1 MYRRTD
7 IKILAAVFM
16 VLLAVVIISQLTGP
30 RKSGRTFRSQLVSV
44 KEGDV
49 TAIEVFPRAAEGEK
63 IMLILED
70 SVWMAESK
78 GKKYLA
84 DPSVAR
90 SMISELN
97 ALKPDRVAASGK
109 DRWKQYQVT
118 DSLAT
123 RVRLLKGNN
132 LLEEMYIGKF
142 SYSQEGRMATYLRL
156 ADDNRVYGVDGMIGM
171 TFHRNLNAFRNTK
184 VKQSASSDWVR
195 LTFSYPADSS
205 FVLQKVNDK
214 WMADSMPADSASVA
228 GYLAKIAN
236 LTESTFYDGV
246 PSGNPTH
253 RLLIEGNNQM
263 QPIQVSGYH
272 LAELKTIIE
281 SSQNKGNFFDNPE
294 LAKKVFVGKKSFLK

>member
-16 VLLAVVIISQLTGP
+16 VLLAVVIISQLTGT

-44 KEGDV
+44 EAGDV
-49 TAIEVFPRAAEGEK
+49 TTIEVFPKAAEGER
-63 IMLILED
+63 IVLTLED
-70 SVWMAESK
+70 SIWMAESK
-78 GKKYLA
+78 GNKYLA
-84 DPSVAR
+84 DPSLAN
-90 SMISELN
+90 SMIGELN

-142 SYSQEGRMATYLRL
+142 TYSQDGRMATYLRL
-156 ADDNRVYGVDGMIGM
+156 AGDNRVYGVDGMIGM
-171 TFHRNLNAFRNTK
+171 TFNRNLNAFRNRK
-184 VKQSASSDWVR
+184 VIQSSSSDWAK
-195 LTFSYPADSS
+195 LTFTYSADSS

-214 WMADSMPADSASVA
+214 WMDGSEPADSASVA
-228 GYLAKIAN
+228 RYFAEIAS
-236 LTESTFYDGV
+236 LTESSFYDGV

-263 QPIQVSGYH
+263 QPVQVSGYQS
-272 LAELKTIIE
+272 AELKTIIE
-281 SSQNKGNFFDNPE
+281 SSQNRGNYFDNSE
-294 LAKKVFVGKKSFLK
+294 LVKKVFAGKQSFLK